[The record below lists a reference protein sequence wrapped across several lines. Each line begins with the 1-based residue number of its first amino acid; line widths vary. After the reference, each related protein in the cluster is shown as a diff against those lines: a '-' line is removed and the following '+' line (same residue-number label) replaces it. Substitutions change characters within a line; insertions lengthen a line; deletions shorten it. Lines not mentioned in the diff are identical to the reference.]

1 MLIAC
6 RLQMHEQGVLSTDE
20 MITRF
25 FRLCTEMC
33 VDVSYRL
40 LKNESHVHQSTV
52 VRQRCYYTL
61 DAFVK
66 LTWLVCLSSYT
77 VFGMLGSYLG
87 GGCDDVS

>member
-1 MLIAC
+1 
-6 RLQMHEQGVLSTDE
+6 MHEQGVLHTDE

-33 VDVSYRL
+33 IDVSYKL
-40 LKNESHVHQSTV
+40 LKTENQAVHSPS

-66 LTWLVCLSSYT
+66 LTWSVFFSS
-77 VFGMLGSYLG
+77 FILLQFDGEAQ
-87 GGCDDVS
+87 

>member
-1 MLIAC
+1 
-6 RLQMHEQGVLSTDE
+6 MHEQGVISTDE

-40 LKNESHVHQSTV
+40 LKNDITSQSTTV
-52 VRQRCYYTL
+52 VRQQCYYTL

-66 LTWLVCLSSYT
+66 LTW
-77 VFGMLGSYLG
+77 
-87 GGCDDVS
+87 